1 MNRHIIEIAE
11 GQEGLITL
19 NQLAHAVPA
28 RHRRRRLIEAG
39 TLIRVAPK
47 TYRIGGAPATHRQ
60 QLRAGLLSLGHESW
74 VSFEAAAQ
82 LHGFDRS
89 DPDAVEF
96 TVPRGSFVT
105 DSPFCVHTTSQ
116 IPLID
121 QVDVD
126 GIRCTSA
133 TRTILDLALARR
145 PEERIEAAIDSA
157 VRKGL
162 SAPHA
167 IARRL
172 ETLRGRGRWG
182 CRLVENLVLDSGG
195 HSPLER
201 RFLTICRQA
210 GINRPLTQAIH
221 RKGNRHVAR
230 VDFLFASQRVVVE
243 VSGQHGHSSPT
254 ERQRDAQRRNEL
266 QDLGRRVFEYTYTD
280 VMHSPDMVI
289 RTLEQRLRD
298 EIG

>member
-1 MNRHIIEIAE
+1 MERHLTQIAE
-11 GQEGLITL
+11 RQEGLITL
-19 NQLAHAVPA
+19 NQFEHAVPA

-39 TLIRVAPK
+39 TLIRIAPK
-47 TYRIGGAPATHRQ
+47 TYRISGAPTTHRQ

-82 LHGFDRS
+82 LHGLDRS

-96 TVPRGSFVT
+96 TVPRGNFVNN
-105 DSPFCVHTTSQ
+105 SPFCVHTTNR

-121 QVDVD
+121 RVEVD

-145 PEERIEAAIDSA
+145 PEQRIEAAIDSA
-157 VRKGL
+157 VRLGL

-172 ETLRGRGRWG
+172 DTLRGRGRWG
-182 CRLVENLVLDSGG
+182 CRLIENLVLDSGG

-201 RFLTICRQA
+201 RFLTLCRQA
-210 GINRPLTQAIH
+210 GIDRPLTQAIH
-221 RKGNRHVAR
+221 HKNNRFVAR
-230 VDFLFASQRVVVE
+230 VDFLFAPQGVVVE

-266 QDLGRRVFEYTYTD
+266 QDLGRRVFEYTYAD
-280 VMHSPDMVI
+280 VMRSPDMVI
-289 RTLEQRLRD
+289 RTLLQRLRD

>member
-1 MNRHIIEIAE
+1 MNRHIIQIAE
-11 GQEGLITL
+11 RQEGLITL
-19 NQLAHAVPA
+19 NQLTHAVPA

-96 TVPRGSFVT
+96 TVPRGSFVSG
-105 DSPFCVHTTSQ
+105 SPFCVHTTNQ

-121 QVDVD
+121 RVDVD

-182 CRLVENLVLDSGG
+182 CRLIENLVLDSG
-195 HSPLER
+195 
-201 RFLTICRQA
+201 
-210 GINRPLTQAIH
+210 IH
-221 RKGNRHVAR
+221 RKGDRHVAR

-254 ERQRDAQRRNEL
+254 ERRRDAQRRNEL
-266 QDLGRRVFEYTYTD
+266 QDLGRRVFEYTYAD
-280 VMHSPDMVI
+280 VMRSPDMVI